1 MFADIGSNP
10 IGSDIGESL
19 DPGRIRQID
28 DIGSEE
34 GSDPTIV
41 LFENFRFQPAPE
53 GKWGR
58 NTAVCMGIPT
68 RLGGTMRRPSPD
80 AAATARSD
88 IESARARPG
97 GGGLRRSPNEP
108 EPDAVESAAVPIL
121 RILSNESDAE
131 TSAG

>member
-34 GSDPTIV
+34 GSDLTIV
-41 LFENFRFQPAPE
+41 LFENFRFRPAPE

-68 RLGGTMRRPSPD
+68 RLAGQCVGPRRTPPRRPGRTSRVQELD
-80 AAATARSD
+80 QAGGFAALA
-88 IESARARPG
+88 
-97 GGGLRRSPNEP
+97 
-108 EPDAVESAAVPIL
+108 
-121 RILSNESDAE
+121 
-131 TSAG
+131 